1 MLVLDRVEDYVTHKI
16 VPPEELKDEYFRLL
30 ELEKTK
36 KTSKTSLKE
45 IEKQNIA
52 RINSIFDK

>member
-1 MLVLDRVEDYVTHKI
+1 
-16 VPPEELKDEYFRLL
+16 LKDEYFRLL